1 MGKVSYK
8 PQRANTIPAQTP
20 APYKGLNTVDALVD
34 MDPAYGISIQ
44 NFIAT
49 SQGLSVRQGYRI
61 WSTGLPGFSSLE
73 PGRERRD
80 GWVLSLPSS
89 SSFVS
94 VPASPR
100 RTVGSTCR

>member
-61 WSTGLPGFSSLE
+61 WSTGLPGDVTTLM
-73 PGRERRD
+73 
-80 GWVLSLPSS
+80 
-89 SSFVS
+89 
-94 VPASPR
+94 AYNAK
-100 RTVGSTCR
+100 TSTSCEALRSIRFRLL